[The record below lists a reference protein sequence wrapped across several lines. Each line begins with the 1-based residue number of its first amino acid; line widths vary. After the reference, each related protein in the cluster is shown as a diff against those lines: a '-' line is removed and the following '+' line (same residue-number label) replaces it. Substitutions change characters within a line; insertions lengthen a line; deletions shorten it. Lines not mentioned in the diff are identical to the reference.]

1 MRKEYQKLHFFPVE
15 SYEFHAD
22 KSLLDDTLSR
32 VKDLEYKSF
41 NEPAGVMTTGNI
53 HDLEEFAPLMSWFQ
67 ECVDTIH
74 FDNGLNCDRLVVN
87 KAWSNRSLAQTG
99 HRHDAHRH
107 PMSYYSGIFYLTQ
120 GAPTIFLDPL
130 WQRDWSSFYID
141 GHATS
146 NNGVLFYHGGPG
158 GLILFPSWMVHASA
172 ENTDDVDRY
181 SIAFNTFPNGDV
193 NRGGWQKPMVNLEV
207 SGWKKLGPLNL
218 SDYARD

>member
-15 SYEFHAD
+15 CYEFHCD
-22 KSLLDDTLSR
+22 KFLLDTYLGLI
-32 VKDLEYKSF
+32 KDLEFKSF
-41 NEPAGVMTTGNI
+41 NGEAGVMTTSDI
-53 HDLEEFAPLMSWFQ
+53 QKKESLSPLMSWFQ
-67 ECVDTIH
+67 ECVDTVH

-87 KAWSNRSLAQTG
+87 KAWANRSLAKTG

-120 GAPTIFLDPL
+120 GAPTVFLDPL

-141 GHATS
+141 GVATE

-172 ENTDDVDRY
+172 ENNDDVDRY
-181 SIAFNTFPNGDV
+181 SIAFNTFPTGDV
-193 NRGGWQKPMVNLEV
+193 NLGGWGMPMAKVDV
-207 SGWKKLGPLNL
+207 DGWKKLGPLKL
-218 SDYARD
+218 SDYAGD